1 MKNVPGPAWSRFTNL
16 PLKKA
21 VVGGRRIFFIDELH
35 QKYGSVVRISPNE
48 LSVSDIDG
56 FKQIHSFNARFSKNY
71 WYDKLTIFPRHSVF
85 TFATAKEHSARRKLF
100 AKGFSKTTMR
110 DHYEP
115 VVAQK
120 AKLAVQGIKRRA
132 LAGNADLM
140 QWWTFLAT
148 DTVGELGFGESF
160 GMLEKG
166 EVGLICTVF
175 LASHTYKI

>member
-1 MKNVPGPAWSRFTNL
+1 
-16 PLKKA
+16 
-21 VVGGRRIFFIDELH
+21 
-35 QKYGSVVRISPNE
+35 
-48 LSVSDIDG
+48 
-56 FKQIHSFNARFSKNY
+56 
-71 WYDKLTIFPRHSVF
+71 
-85 TFATAKEHSARRKLF
+85 
-100 AKGFSKTTMR
+100 MR

-120 AKLAVQGIKRRA
+120 AKLAVQGIKKRA

-166 EVGLICTVF
+166 EVSLVCTLF
-175 LASHTYKI
+175 LMFLLTIFRKQSIFECSKEH